1 MKSQL
6 IDNKKPLFLELQLVN
21 TMASVYAW
29 TSRQT
34 QTHTHAHN
42 ISTHIHTHTPQHK
55 HGKARVKAGLRS
67 LCPSTQ
73 PIPSVFAFPWII
85 YTSKRD

>member
-6 IDNKKPLFLELQLVN
+6 IDNKKPLFVELQLVN

-34 QTHTHAHN
+34 YAHTYAHN
-42 ISTHIHTHTPQHK
+42 ISTHIHTYAHPHTP
-55 HGKARVKAGLRS
+55 
-67 LCPSTQ
+67 
-73 PIPSVFAFPWII
+73 
-85 YTSKRD
+85 